1 MYPNLEAELA
11 RRSISKRNLSEL
23 TGIRYNT
30 LCEKCL
36 EKYGFT
42 LDEAINIANVLKN
55 PMPIEQLFAKG
66 EKGEQI
72 MQ

>member
-11 RRSISKRNLSEL
+11 RKKMTKKDLAEL

-42 LDEAINIANVLKN
+42 LDEALIVKKALGN
-55 PMPIEQLFAKG
+55 PMEIEELFSSVK
-66 EKGEQI
+66 Q
-72 MQ
+72 

>member
-11 RRSISKRNLSEL
+11 RKNMSKKALAEI

-42 LDEAINIANVLKN
+42 LDEAMTVAKALGN
-55 PMPIEQLFAKG
+55 PMSIEQLFAR
-66 EKGEQI
+66 EPI
-72 MQ
+72 TA

>member
-1 MYPNLEAELA
+1 M
-11 RRSISKRNLSEL
+11 

-42 LDEAINIANVLKN
+42 LDEAISVSKVLGN
-55 PMPIEQLFAKG
+55 PMTIEELFAREPKT
-66 EKGEQI
+66 KAV
-72 MQ
+72 

>member
-1 MYPNLEAELA
+1 MYPNLEAELG
-11 RRSISKRNLSEL
+11 RRGLSKKKLAEM

-42 LDEAINIANVLKN
+42 LDEALKVACVLKA
-55 PMPIEQLFAKG
+55 PIPLEELFAR
-66 EKGEQI
+66 EKTE
-72 MQ
+72 